1 MTRVGPDNDT
11 HESPE
16 TARLERSGPVG
27 PLEMKLLGLSR
38 RVLVSL
44 TTVFAVIFSEIVAS
58 AVSLAMIGRVPPVIV
73 VAAFI
78 TPVVVAPTA
87 SLLLAAVIGHLRRE
101 IGDRRQAEE
110 DLLTEKTNAEI
121 ANRIKSEFLANISHE
136 LRTPLNAI
144 IGFSDV
150 MRQELRGPLESPHYR
165 GYVRDI
171 HAGAK
176 HLLEVINDILDVGK
190 IEAGRVDL
198 NNSEVEVWSVVGSA
212 VRIVRDRARE
222 AGVTIV
228 WDSSACVPR
237 LYADE
242 RRVKQM
248 LLNLLSNAVKFTPE
262 GGRVVITAEESGG
275 GLAIKVA
282 DTGIGIAADD
292 LPMLFTPFTQLDGKL
307 SRKYEGTGLGLS
319 LTKGLI
325 ELHGGSVGIESAP
338 GRGTTVT
345 LNFPRDRVVGPG
357 FLSAARA

>member
-1 MTRVGPDNDT
+1 MTRVGPENDT
-11 HESPE
+11 HGSPE
-16 TARLERSGPVG
+16 TPRPQDG
-27 PLEMKLLGLSR
+27 LLGGLEDKVLGLR
-38 RVLVSL
+38 RRALVFL
-44 TTVFAVIFSEIVAS
+44 TTVFAIVFSEIVAS
-58 AVSLAMIGRVPPVIV
+58 AVSLVMTGRVPPVIV

-78 TPVVVAPTA
+78 TPAVVAPTA
-87 SLLLAAVIGHLRRE
+87 SLLLAAVVGHLRRE
-101 IGDRRQAEE
+101 IHDRRRAEE
-110 DLLTEKTNAEI
+110 DLLTAKTNAEI

-144 IGFSDV
+144 IGFSDI

-190 IEAGRVDL
+190 VEAGRVDL

-222 AGVTIV
+222 GGVTIV
-228 WDSSACVPR
+228 CDSSAHVPK
-237 LYADE
+237 LLADE

-262 GGRVVITAEESGG
+262 GGRVVITAEENGG

-282 DTGIGIAADD
+282 DSGIGIAADD
-292 LPMLFTPFTQLDGKL
+292 LPLLFTPFTQLDGKL

-319 LTKGLI
+319 LTKGLV

-338 GRGTTVT
+338 GQGTTVT
-345 LNFPRDRVVGPG
+345 LNFPPDRVVGPSA
-357 FLSAARA
+357 LSAARA